1 MTLFDHFEVH
11 VKDIEK
17 YIKFLKIIF
26 EGGASKKLTKEGIS
40 MFKSPEGIFIEI
52 KHKKGDKKPL
62 LAGFCQP
69 CLRKKNA
76 KKFIEINN
84 LNIVDENETPNGKV
98 YFFED
103 HEGIIWHLKNYLER
117 DWTNNW

>member
-1 MTLFDHFEVH
+1 MTKFDHFEVH
-11 VKDIEK
+11 VKDIEN
-17 YIKFLKIIF
+17 YINFLKNIF
-26 EGGASKKLTKEGIS
+26 EGGSFKKLTKEGIT

-52 KHKKGDKKPL
+52 KHIKGNKKPS

-76 KKFIEINN
+76 KQFIQINN
-84 LNIVDENETPNGKV
+84 FKIVDENKTPNGKV
-98 YFFED
+98 YFFKD
-103 HEGIIWHLKNYLER
+103 YEGIIWHLKDYEDR